1 MLTTWLQPFLK
12 KKSLSVLLRASFPFL
27 FLGEFRS
34 FSASPPRL
42 GAGPRWPRSLRPRCL
57 PILPP
62 LKPRLPIASAITSP
76 ADSSSQ
82 DTPLQCHVP
91 AEAPSFASVPGPGP
105 LLPSSALQ
113 SVSALV
119 QASSLRASGQD
130 TLWPHSWQWPCPL
143 PLIALSGCLPPLCL
157 CARLLAQLTIRVHL
171 QARQQCLH
179 VTHDLH
185 TLLCSARVC

>member
-1 MLTTWLQPFLK
+1 MPL
-12 KKSLSVLLRASFPFL
+12 FL
-27 FLGEFRS
+27 FSSWGNFAP
-34 FSASPPRL
+34 FQPPRRVSVR
-42 GAGPRWPRSLRPRCL
+42 GPRWPRSLRPRCL

-91 AEAPSFASVPGPGP
+91 AEAPSFASVPGPGL

-119 QASSLRASGQD
+119 QASSLRVSGQD
-130 TLWPHSWQWPCPL
+130 TLWSHSWQWPCPL
-143 PLIALSGCLPPLCL
+143 PLIALPGCLPPLCL
-157 CARLLAQLTIRVHL
+157 CARLLAQLTIHVHL
-171 QARQQCLH
+171 QAREQCLH
-179 VTHDLH
+179 VTRDLH